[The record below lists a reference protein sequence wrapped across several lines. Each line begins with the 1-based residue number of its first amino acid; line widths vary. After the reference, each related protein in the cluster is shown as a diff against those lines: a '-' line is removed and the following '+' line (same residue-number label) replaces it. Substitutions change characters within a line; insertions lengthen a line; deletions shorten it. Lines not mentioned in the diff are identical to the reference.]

1 MHRLRR
7 KPEALQCV
15 FLITMLT
22 DKQTMKTNKNLG
34 LIVIISII
42 ATIAIFFFVLLPIL
56 KTSIAW
62 LVMGVIL
69 LISLVVSLVG
79 LIALTKNLEPISAT
93 DE

>member
-1 MHRLRR
+1 
-7 KPEALQCV
+7 
-15 FLITMLT
+15 
-22 DKQTMKTNKNLG
+22 MKTNKNLG